1 MRLYFGFCVCCV
13 LFFLSMILLVIS
25 LIKTE
30 LGDGAGIGLDLS
42 VCENKQNFHPLLPV
56 RFVACKP

>member
-1 MRLYFGFCVCCV
+1 
-13 LFFLSMILLVIS
+13 MILLVIS